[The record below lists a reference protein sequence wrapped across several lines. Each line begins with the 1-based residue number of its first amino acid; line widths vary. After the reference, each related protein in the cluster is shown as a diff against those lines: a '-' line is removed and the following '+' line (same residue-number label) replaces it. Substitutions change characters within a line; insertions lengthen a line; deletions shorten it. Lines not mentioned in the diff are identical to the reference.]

1 MLRETDE
8 QYHQIE
14 LEEYFDDTVKPDLFA
29 VSRIFAEARKQMT
42 LSEYKTLTLAL
53 TSVKWKDACPEI
65 LYLDKKEVAKV
76 VGINSDADHL
86 SENLYRSIGDMPHH
100 SYLRFSDK
108 DKDLYVNGNF
118 VRTIAFFKNKV
129 RIKLEPDF
137 LGLFGNLD
145 KNYITMWSGDIF
157 KLKSERAVKFYEV
170 LRGNSDTRQATQT
183 GTVGIK
189 FLKELYDIPKDG
201 KGSYVYKGHFKRSEF
216 ETYVIDPI
224 CEDLA
229 RTDMIKLIVQ
239 PDGKFYEKVK
249 RGNRVI
255 AYRFFWT
262 ISSHPR
268 VASAAEVK
276 EIQEKVDADA
286 QVLKVAKDIVKGQKE
301 QKKKT
306 KSGAKFND
314 NFHQRD
320 YDYEA
325 LERQLL
331 AAQDAPEDTEG

>member
-1 MLRETDE
+1 MLKETDE
-8 QYHQIE
+8 KFHQME
-14 LEEYFDDTVKPDLFA
+14 LEDYFDSTIKPDLFA

-53 TSVKWKDACPEI
+53 TSVKWKDSCPEI

-108 DKDLYVNGNF
+108 DKDMYVNGNF

-129 RIKLEPDF
+129 RIKLESDF

-170 LRGNSDTRQATQT
+170 LRGNSDTRQAMQT

-189 FLKELYDIPKDG
+189 FLKELYEIPKDG

-216 ETYVIDPI
+216 EAYVIDPI

-229 RTDMIKLIVQ
+229 RTEMIQLILQ
-239 PDGKFYEKVK
+239 PDGKYYEKLK

-255 AYRFFWT
+255 AYKFYWT
-262 ISSHPR
+262 LSSHPR
-268 VASAAEVK
+268 VASAAEVR
-276 EIQEKVDADA
+276 EIQEKIDKNPE
-286 QVLKVAKDIVKGQKE
+286 VLKVAKDIVKGQKE
-301 QKKKT
+301 PKKNT
-306 KSGAKFND
+306 KSGAKFNE

-320 YDYEA
+320 YDFEA

-331 AAQDAPEDTEG
+331 AAQQEEKK